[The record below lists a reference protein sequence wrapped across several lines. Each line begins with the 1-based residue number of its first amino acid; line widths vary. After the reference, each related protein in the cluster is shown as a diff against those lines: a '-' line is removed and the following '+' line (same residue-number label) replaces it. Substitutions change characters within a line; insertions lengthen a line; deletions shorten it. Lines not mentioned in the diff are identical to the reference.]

1 MLLKTKVDEIKGM
14 KEKLQV
20 FLKPKHDNPALIEKI
35 QDQDASE
42 IEEGS
47 VVDEDDVDSLTNVG
61 IYCDEESM

>member
-14 KEKLQV
+14 KEKLQA
-20 FLKPKHDNPALIEKI
+20 FLKPKRDDPALIEKI
-35 QDQDASE
+35 QDQDASK